1 MATVVKS
8 TGKNNLFIQ
17 GLIFSFLG
25 VLLIL
30 FPDILT
36 DMLGIILA
44 IAFFIISISAV
55 WSYIRQRE
63 TTEKNPWYLIAAA
76 IVLVALG
83 VCLLVFPNLLK
94 TLLAVSAGIWMLI
107 RSVQIIGAAI
117 TLKSFGMIDWAW
129 FILVGLLTLLMAVI
143 LLAFPQAIT
152 GWVVRLLGIALLLI
166 GVYYFFIFSESGKPT
181 ITGQENISNENI

>member
-8 TGKNNLFIQ
+8 TGKNNLFVQ
-17 GLIFSFLG
+17 GLVFSFLG
-25 VLLIL
+25 MLLIL
-30 FPDILT
+30 FPDTLT
-36 DMLGIILA
+36 DMLSIIIA

-55 WSYIRQRE
+55 WSYVQQRK
-63 TTEKNPWYLIAAA
+63 TTEKKLWYLIVAA
-76 IVLVALG
+76 ILLVALG

-143 LLAFPQAIT
+143 LLAFPQAVT

-166 GVYYFFIFSESGKPT
+166 GIYYFFIFSESGKPT